1 MVSLNGMEEPY
12 GFRARSVKE
21 ALLRFG
27 YRQRSRVK
35 EMKILVV
42 DDDAIVIKSCRR
54 ILEAEGFEV
63 TTVPGADEAL
73 EKVKYYD
80 FDLLLM
86 DVKMPKHDGIFL
98 MREIKK
104 NWPNIPIIVMSGYP
118 TPETIADVLKL
129 GATQFIPKPFR
140 PDELTKVVRQVL
152 QKAVKKDSFPTG
164 AGG

>member
-1 MVSLNGMEEPY
+1 
-12 GFRARSVKE
+12 
-21 ALLRFG
+21 
-27 YRQRSRVK
+27 
-35 EMKILVV
+35 MKILVV

-63 TTVPGADEAL
+63 TSVPSADEAL
-73 EKVKYYD
+73 EKIKYYE

-104 NWPNIPIIVMSGYP
+104 NWPDIPIIVMSGYP

-140 PDELTKVVRQVL
+140 PDELVKSVRQVI
-152 QKAVKKDSFPTG
+152 QKMPRKKSSLPG
-164 AGG
+164 EG

>member
-1 MVSLNGMEEPY
+1 
-12 GFRARSVKE
+12 
-21 ALLRFG
+21 
-27 YRQRSRVK
+27 
-35 EMKILVV
+35 MKILVV

-63 TTVPGADEAL
+63 MTVPSADEAL
-73 EKVKYYD
+73 EKVKCDD
-80 FDLLLM
+80 FNLLLM

-152 QKAVKKDSFPTG
+152 QKAIKKDSFPTG

>member
-1 MVSLNGMEEPY
+1 M
-12 GFRARSVKE
+12 KE
-21 ALLRFG
+21 L
-27 YRQRSRVK
+27 
-35 EMKILVV
+35 KILVV

-63 TTVPGADEAL
+63 TSVPSADEAL
-73 EKVKYYD
+73 EKIKYYE

-104 NWPNIPIIVMSGYP
+104 NWPDIPIIVMSGYP

-140 PDELTKVVRQVL
+140 PDELVKSVRQVI
-152 QKAVKKDSFPTG
+152 QKTPRKKSSPTG
-164 AGG
+164 DG

>member
-1 MVSLNGMEEPY
+1 
-12 GFRARSVKE
+12 
-21 ALLRFG
+21 
-27 YRQRSRVK
+27 
-35 EMKILVV
+35 MKILVV

-63 TTVPGADEAL
+63 TAVPGADEAL
-73 EKVKYYD
+73 EKVKYYE

-104 NWPNIPIIVMSGYP
+104 NWPDIPIIVMSGYP

-152 QKAVKKDSFPTG
+152 QKAIKKDSFPTG

>member
-1 MVSLNGMEEPY
+1 
-12 GFRARSVKE
+12 
-21 ALLRFG
+21 
-27 YRQRSRVK
+27 
-35 EMKILVV
+35 MKILVV

-54 ILEAEGFEV
+54 ILEAEGFEI

-73 EKVKYYD
+73 EKIKYCE

-104 NWPNIPIIVMSGYP
+104 NWPDMPIIVMSGYP

-140 PDELTKVVRQVL
+140 PDELVKIVRQAL
-152 QKAVKKDSFPTG
+152 QKASKKDSSSTG

>member
-1 MVSLNGMEEPY
+1 
-12 GFRARSVKE
+12 
-21 ALLRFG
+21 
-27 YRQRSRVK
+27 
-35 EMKILVV
+35 MKILVV

-63 TTVPGADEAL
+63 TTVPSADEAL
-73 EKVKYYD
+73 EKIKNYE

-104 NWPNIPIIVMSGYP
+104 NWPDIPIIVMSGYP
-118 TPETIADVLKL
+118 TPETITDVLKL

-140 PDELTKVVRQVL
+140 PDELVKSVRQVI
-152 QKAVKKDSFPTG
+152 QKIPRKKSSPTG
-164 AGG
+164 DG

>member
-1 MVSLNGMEEPY
+1 
-12 GFRARSVKE
+12 VK
-21 ALLRFG
+21 
-27 YRQRSRVK
+27 K
-35 EMKILVV
+35 MKILVV

-54 ILEAEGFEV
+54 ILETEGFEV
-63 TTVPGADEAL
+63 TAVPGADEAL
-73 EKVKYYD
+73 EKIKSSE

-104 NWPNIPIIVMSGYP
+104 NWSDIPIIVMSGYP

-140 PDELTKVVRQVL
+140 PDELVKTVRQVI
-152 QKAVKKDSFPTG
+152 QKMPLKKPSPTG
-164 AGG
+164 DG